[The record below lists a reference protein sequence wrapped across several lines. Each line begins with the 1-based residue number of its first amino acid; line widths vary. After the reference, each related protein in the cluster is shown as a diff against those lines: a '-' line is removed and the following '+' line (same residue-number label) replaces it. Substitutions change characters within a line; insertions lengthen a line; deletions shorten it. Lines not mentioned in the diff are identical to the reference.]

1 MIRHSINIVLRGV
14 GQVMFQNNALSGLLM
29 LAGIA
34 VSDWRAALLAL
45 AGNVTG
51 NLTAVASRCP
61 SEEIGNG
68 LYGFNGTLVGIAVGV
83 FFRTGWESVVLLVAG
98 SALSTWIARCFL
110 LARKPGY
117 TAPFII
123 ATWVLLGVVA
133 LLAPSLRLETA
144 STETILSPRWFR
156 AFTLHF
162 GQVMFQGT
170 SIVSGLFFMA
180 GIAVNDRLAFL
191 YALWSA
197 ALPLAVAL
205 FVPDFG
211 AFDAGLYG
219 YNGVLCA
226 IALAGYTGRNF
237 LRATC
242 AVLFSV
248 ALQWAGMSC
257 GIITLTAPFVI
268 AVWSVLLWT
277 YSFRKRQPFCQKI

>member
-1 MIRHSINIVLRGV
+1 
-14 GQVMFQNNALSGLLM
+14 MFQNNALSGLLM

-34 VSDWRAALLAL
+34 ISDWQAALLAF
-45 AGNVTG
+45 AGNITG
-51 NLTAVASRCP
+51 NLTAAACRYP

-98 SALSTWIARCFL
+98 SALSTWIARLFL

-123 ATWVLLGVVA
+123 ATWVLLCAIA

-144 STETILSPRWFR
+144 ATETSLSPRWFK

-170 SIVSGLFFMA
+170 AIVTGVFFMA

-191 YALWSA
+191 YALWGA

-205 FVPDFG
+205 FLPDFG

-226 IALAGYTGRNF
+226 IALAGYTGRDF
-237 LRATC
+237 FWATC
-242 AVLFSV
+242 AVLLSV
-248 ALQWAGMSC
+248 ALQWAGMYA
-257 GIITLTAPFVI
+257 GATTLTAPFVM
-268 AVWSVLLWT
+268 AVWGVLLL
-277 YSFRKRQPFCQKI
+277 SHCFREKQPFYQKI